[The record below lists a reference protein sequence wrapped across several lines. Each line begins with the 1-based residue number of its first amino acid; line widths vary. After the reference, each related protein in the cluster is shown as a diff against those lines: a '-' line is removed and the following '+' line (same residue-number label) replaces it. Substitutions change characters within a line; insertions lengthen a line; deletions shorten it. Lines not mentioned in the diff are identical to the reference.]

1 MYIKKLLFI
10 LICSLITIG
19 GCIVK
24 KQESNSTK
32 KEVNEK
38 NKDVN
43 EKNKDVNEKNKD
55 VNTAEGWL
63 INFEDAYQQSSSS
76 NKPIMANFT
85 GSDWCG
91 WCKKLKKAVFDTEIF
106 KSWSNKNVVLL
117 ELDYPRRTPQDPA
130 IKQQNQSLQQT
141 FRQFVRG
148 YPTVL
153 LFRIERTYNEDG
165 STGRDNIKLLPS
177 PQLVMQGQGRLG
189 YMASPEA
196 FIQKAEQIINAEVK
210 E

>member
-1 MYIKKLLFI
+1 MYIKKFLLI
-10 LICSLITIG
+10 VICSLITIG
-19 GCIVK
+19 GCVVK
-24 KQESNSTK
+24 KEESNYTK
-32 KEVNEK
+32 KEVIEKPNEVIEK
-38 NKDVN
+38 PKVIN
-43 EKNKDVNEKNKD
+43 EPGK
-55 VNTAEGWL
+55 WL
-63 INFEDAYQQSSSS
+63 INFEEAYQQSSLS

-91 WCKKLKKAVFDTEIF
+91 WCKKLKKAVFDTDVF
-106 KSWSNKNVVLL
+106 KNWANENVILL
-117 ELDYPRRTPQDPA
+117 ELDYPRRTPQDPT
-130 IKQQNQSLQQT
+130 IKQQNQTLQQT

-153 LFRIERTYNEDG
+153 LFRIERTYNDDG

-189 YMASPEA
+189 YMSSPDA
-196 FIQKAEQIINAEVK
+196 FISKAEQIINAEVK